1 MARKDTRGGSG
12 TFRSTRGGL
21 KVSMK
26 TPSVKAGG
34 GRKKKGTNRK
44 AGERG
49 LRYGTPPMGSRNSP
63 SQSKSRSDG
72 S

>member
-26 TPSVKAGG
+26 APSVKAGG

-44 AGERG
+44 SGEQG
-49 LRYGTPPMGSRNSP
+49 LRYGTPPMGSRNAAPLAS
-63 SQSKSRSDG
+63 SRSSG

>member
-21 KVSMK
+21 KVPMK

-44 AGERG
+44 PGERG
-49 LRYGTPPMGSRNSP
+49 LRPGTPPMGSRNSAP
-63 SQSKSRSDG
+63 ASSSRS
-72 S
+72 SSS